1 MRKLEGMNCLLSSFS
16 ATMFEDDALLG
27 FFLYGSISDSIASKA
42 RRRLAVF
49 FFCDLLVECSVK
61 WVSDSGWAD
70 LNLLENRNDGWRVQG
85 SIEVS
90 SAFGSD
96 DEATA

>member
-1 MRKLEGMNCLLSSFS
+1 MRKLEGMNCLLSSLS
-16 ATMFEDDALLG
+16 ATMFEDDAILG

-61 WVSDSGWAD
+61 WVSDPGWTD
-70 LNLLENRNDGWRVQG
+70 LNPQENCNVGRRVEG
-85 SIEVS
+85 SIEVTVGTRS
-90 SAFGSD
+90 I
-96 DEATA
+96 